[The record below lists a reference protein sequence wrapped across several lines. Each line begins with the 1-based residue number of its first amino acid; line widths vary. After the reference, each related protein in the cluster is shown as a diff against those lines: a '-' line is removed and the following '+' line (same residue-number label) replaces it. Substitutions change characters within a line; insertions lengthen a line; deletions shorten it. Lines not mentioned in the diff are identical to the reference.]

1 MKDDLAV
8 PAIEVKDLEC
18 RYGERT
24 ILREVSF
31 SVRAKELFFIIGGSG
46 CGKTTLLRH
55 LIGLM
60 VPAKG
65 TITYFGESFL
75 DCGFACRRKILKG
88 FGVLYQ
94 NSALW
99 SSMTV
104 AENIDLPLEE
114 HTSLKKCEREE
125 IVALKLA
132 QVGLSGYE
140 NFFPAELSGGMK
152 KRAAL
157 ARALALDPKIVFF
170 DEPAAGLDPLS
181 ARKLHELILE
191 VRDSL
196 GTTMV
201 IISHNLA
208 SIFGLADRVIVLH
221 GDAKGIIADGVPAT
235 LAETSP
241 DERVREFL
249 SRKVEVRK
257 EKSAAG
263 VYL

>member
-1 MKDDLAV
+1 MRDNLTV

-18 RYGERT
+18 RYGDRT
-24 ILREVSF
+24 ILREVAF
-31 SVRAKELFFIIGGSG
+31 SVQAKEIFFIIGGSG

-60 VPAKG
+60 LPAKG
-65 TITYFGESFL
+65 TIAYFGKSFI
-75 DCGFACRRKILKG
+75 DCDFACRRSMLKG

-157 ARALALDPKIVFF
+157 ARALALDPTIVFF
-170 DEPAAGLDPLS
+170 DEPAAGLDPVS

-191 VRDSL
+191 VRESL

-201 IISHNLA
+201 IISHNLS
-208 SIFGLADRVIVLH
+208 SIFGIADRMIMLD

-235 LAETSP
+235 LAETST
-241 DERVREFL
+241 DERVRDFL
-249 SRKVEVRK
+249 ARKMDVRK
-257 EKSAAG
+257 EKSVVVA
-263 VYL
+263 

>member
-1 MKDDLAV
+1 MKNDLTV
-8 PAIEVKDLEC
+8 PAIEVKNLEC
-18 RYGERT
+18 RYGDRT
-24 ILREVSF
+24 VLREVSF
-31 SVRAKELFFIIGGSG
+31 SVPAKEIFFIIGGSG

-60 VPAKG
+60 QPAQG
-65 TITYFGESFL
+65 TIAYFGKSFM
-75 DCGFACRRKILKG
+75 DCDFACRRQMLKG

-114 HTSLKKCEREE
+114 HTSLRKCEREE

-132 QVGLSGYE
+132 QVGLSGYG

-157 ARALALDPKIVFF
+157 ARALALDPGIVFF
-170 DEPAAGLDPLS
+170 DEPAAGLDPVS

-191 VRDSL
+191 VRDCL

-201 IISHNLA
+201 MISHDLS
-208 SIFGLADRVIVLH
+208 SIFGIADRVILLH
-221 GDAKGIIADGVPAT
+221 AEARGIIADGVPAI
-235 LAETSP
+235 LAETSS

-249 SRKVEVRK
+249 SRKGDVRK
-257 EKSAAG
+257 EKSVA
-263 VYL
+263 VV

>member
-1 MKDDLAV
+1 MKDDLTV

-18 RYGERT
+18 RYGDQT
-24 ILREVSF
+24 ILRDVSF
-31 SVRAKELFFIIGGSG
+31 SVRARELFFMIGGSG

-60 VPAKG
+60 EPAKG
-65 TITYFGESFL
+65 TIAYFGESFV
-75 DCGFACRRKILKG
+75 DCDFACRRQMLKG

-140 NFFPAELSGGMK
+140 NFSPSELSGGMK

-157 ARALALDPKIVFF
+157 ARALALDPRIVFF
-170 DEPAAGLDPLS
+170 DEPAAGLDPVS
-181 ARKLHELILE
+181 ARSLHELILE
-191 VRDSL
+191 VRDCL

-208 SIFGLADRVIVLH
+208 SIFGLADRVILLH
-221 GDAKGIIADGVPAT
+221 GDAKGIIAEGAPAT
-235 LAETSP
+235 LAESSS

-249 SRKVEVRK
+249 SREIEARQ
-257 EKSAAG
+257 EKSAA
-263 VYL
+263 VV